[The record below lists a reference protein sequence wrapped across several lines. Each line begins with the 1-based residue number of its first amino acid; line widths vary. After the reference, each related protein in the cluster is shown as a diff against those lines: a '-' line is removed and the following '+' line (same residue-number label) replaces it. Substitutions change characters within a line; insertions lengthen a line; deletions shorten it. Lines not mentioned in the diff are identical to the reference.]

1 MLYANYIRNKMRHL
15 LKTVFASGYPL
26 KVISRFRK
34 KAAGYTIH
42 GKTETGKNLISFPY
56 AFFGG
61 NTTKTVNGI
70 TFTDNGDGTIT
81 LNGTS
86 TLNKYFSLMLNS
98 DVYGSI
104 DKTKTYTISMQGG
117 EIGKTDIMLA
127 LRLNNKFVANV
138 CTLSKPTID
147 FASYSTEFDGAYIT
161 LTVEANASFDN
172 VVVKPQFEIGDTA
185 TEYEPYTKYGVG
197 DKTKNLFDEETI
209 LPQHGFVK
217 QDDGSYYVAKAN
229 VPRGNVL
236 YENTDGYTG
245 QFYISYKTKY
255 LTPENSG
262 VGVYMQVWYTDE
274 TWSVVPVALKT
285 NWFDSS
291 LFINANK
298 TVSKIIWTYGN
309 TVQSTWV
316 KDILIVKLD
325 DEANNLIPYP
335 YSNTTK
341 TVNGITFTDN
351 KDGSVTVNGT
361 ATDNV
366 TFYIKTVDKNFKPSS
381 PILCISGCPAGGSST
396 TYRMTV
402 NAFKQTETGYTYVAG
417 VSDIGNGVVLNLTN
431 KDYSQLE
438 IAINVLSG
446 TTVNNLVF
454 KPKLISLD
462 YEPYGYKIPL
472 VNVGK
477 NLLNIADITITQ
489 TNSYYASRRYTDIH
503 KYFPELEYCKGL
515 PVIFK
520 AVCSHS
526 AFEPEIVIA
535 FSDNSTLTNRG
546 NKSSIISKDK
556 TVTWIEI
563 RGRSDSADYNGTSV
577 TLTNI
582 QLELGSS
589 ATEYEPYRA
598 PDTTNV
604 YNNAQLKDGESIN
617 YKADDLPELQL
628 YKGENNITADT
639 AVTPSAIDI
648 KYLN

>member
-15 LKTVFASGYPL
+15 VKTVFTSGYPL
-26 KVISRFRK
+26 KIISKFRK

-42 GKTETGKNLISFPY
+42 GKTEIGKNLIPFPY

-138 CTLSKPTID
+138 CMLSKPTID

-172 VVVKPQFEIGDTA
+172 VVVKPQFELGDTA
-185 TEYEPYTKYGVG
+185 TDYEPYTEYGVG
-197 DKTKNLFDEETI
+197 DKT
-209 LPQHGFVK
+209 
-217 QDDGSYYVAKAN
+217 
-229 VPRGNVL
+229 
-236 YENTDGYTG
+236 
-245 QFYISYKTKY
+245 
-255 LTPENSG
+255 
-262 VGVYMQVWYTDE
+262 
-274 TWSVVPVALKT
+274 
-285 NWFDSS
+285 
-291 LFINANK
+291 
-298 TVSKIIWTYGN
+298 
-309 TVQSTWV
+309 
-316 KDILIVKLD
+316 
-325 DEANNLIPYP
+325 NNLIPYP

-341 TVNGITFTDN
+341 TANGITFTDN

-366 TFYIKTVDKNFKPSS
+366 RFYIKAVDKNFKPSS

-402 NAFKQTETGYTYVAG
+402 NAFKQTETGHTYVAG

-438 IAINVLSG
+438 IVINVLSG

-454 KPKLISLD
+454 RPMLVLCDTATD

-477 NLLNIADITITQ
+477 NLIPYPYARTTQTINGITITDNGDGSI
-489 TNSYYASRRYTDIH
+489 TVNGTATDKVWYPISTRSASTIYAAKGIYT
-503 KYFPELEYCKGL
+503 
-515 PVIFK
+515 
-520 AVCSHS
+520 
-526 AFEPEIVIA
+526 
-535 FSDNSTLTNRG
+535 
-546 NKSSIISKDK
+546 ISGCPSGGGSK
-556 TVTWIEI
+556 TYRVNCNV
-563 RGRSDSADYNGTSV
+563 YNGTTQVVAFWDGGNGNTKDLNSYTFTSISV
-577 TLTNI
+577 NI
-582 QLELGSS
+582 GIEKDITVNNLVFRPMLELGSS

-598 PDTTNV
+598 SDTITV

-639 AVTPSAIDI
+639 AIKPSAIDI

>member
-15 LKTVFASGYPL
+15 VKIVFASGYPL
-26 KVISRFRK
+26 KVISRFKK

-42 GKTETGKNLISFPY
+42 GKTEIGKNLIPFPY

-70 TFTDNGDGTIT
+70 TFTDNRDGTIT

-86 TLNKYFSLMLNS
+86 TLNKYFSLVLNS

-117 EIGKTDIMLA
+117 EIGKVTIMLA
-127 LRLNNKFVANV
+127 LRLNNKFVTNV

-172 VVVKPQFEIGDTA
+172 VVVKPQFELGDTA
-185 TEYEPYTKYGVG
+185 TEYEPYTEYGVG
-197 DKTKNLFDEETI
+197 DKT
-209 LPQHGFVK
+209 
-217 QDDGSYYVAKAN
+217 
-229 VPRGNVL
+229 
-236 YENTDGYTG
+236 
-245 QFYISYKTKY
+245 
-255 LTPENSG
+255 
-262 VGVYMQVWYTDE
+262 
-274 TWSVVPVALKT
+274 
-285 NWFDSS
+285 
-291 LFINANK
+291 
-298 TVSKIIWTYGN
+298 
-309 TVQSTWV
+309 
-316 KDILIVKLD
+316 
-325 DEANNLIPYP
+325 NNLISYP
-335 YSNTTK
+335 YVNTTK
-341 TVNGITFTDN
+341 TANGITFTDN

-402 NAFKQTETGYTYVAG
+402 NAFKQTETGHTYVAG

-438 IAINVLSG
+438 IVINVLSG

-454 KPKLISLD
+454 RPMLVLGDTATD

-472 VNVGK
+472 MNSGK
-477 NLLNIADITITQ
+477 NLIPYPYARTTQTINGITITDNGDGSI
-489 TNSYYASRRYTDIH
+489 TVNGTATDKVWYPISTRSASTIYAAKGIYT
-503 KYFPELEYCKGL
+503 
-515 PVIFK
+515 
-520 AVCSHS
+520 
-526 AFEPEIVIA
+526 
-535 FSDNSTLTNRG
+535 
-546 NKSSIISKDK
+546 ISGCPSGGGGK
-556 TVTWIEI
+556 TYHINCDV
-563 RGRSDSADYNGTSV
+563 YNGTTQVVAFWDSGNGNTKDLNSYTFTSISV
-577 TLTNI
+577 SIGIVKDITVNNLVFRPM
-582 QLELGSS
+582 LELGEI
-589 ATEYEPYRA
+589 ATDYEPYRA

>member
-15 LKTVFASGYPL
+15 VKIVFASGYPL

-42 GKTETGKNLISFPY
+42 GKTEIGKNLIPYPY

-70 TFTDNGDGTIT
+70 TFTENGDGTIT

-86 TLNKYFSLMLNS
+86 TLDKYFSLVLNN

-117 EIGKTDIMLA
+117 EIGKVTIMLA

-172 VVVKPQFEIGDTA
+172 VVVKPQLELGDTA
-185 TEYEPYTKYGVG
+185 TEYEPYTEYGVG
-197 DKTKNLFDEETI
+197 DKTKNLIPYPYYETTVTRNGITFTDNGDGSITVNGTAQGSFNFTLSNDISLIIDKTKTYI
-209 LPQHGFVK
+209 LTSNEYISGKIYSYLQLKKDNTVVK
-217 QDDGSYYVAKAN
+217 QFTAYSSAEKVELLNYDFDTVFCGIHVSSGLAVNNLIFK
-229 VPRGNVL
+229 PQL
-236 YENTDGYTG
+236 
-245 QFYISYKTKY
+245 IS
-255 LTPENSG
+255 
-262 VGVYMQVWYTDE
+262 
-274 TWSVVPVALKT
+274 
-285 NWFDSS
+285 
-291 LFINANK
+291 
-298 TVSKIIWTYGN
+298 
-309 TVQSTWV
+309 
-316 KDILIVKLD
+316 LD
-325 DEANNLIPYP
+325 DETNNLIPYP
-335 YSNTTK
+335 YATT
-341 TVNGITFTDN
+341 TRTENGVTFTDN
-351 KDGSVTVNGT
+351 GDGTVTVNGT
-361 ATDNV
+361 ATANTWFQLSAKNTNQIYVPKGIYIVSGGLDKGTSTTIGFEVNV
-366 TFYIKTVDKNFKPSS
+366 YNGDTKVTSFSTIGNNLTVDITSYTFTNIAVYIYVPK
-381 PILCISGCPAGGSST
+381 GA
-396 TYRMTV
+396 TV
-402 NAFKQTETGYTYVAG
+402 E
-417 VSDIGNGVVLNLTN
+417 
-431 KDYSQLE
+431 
-438 IAINVLSG
+438 
-446 TTVNNLVF
+446 NLVF
-454 KPKLISLD
+454 KPKLISLG

-604 YNNAQLKDGESIN
+604 YHNAQLKDGESIN